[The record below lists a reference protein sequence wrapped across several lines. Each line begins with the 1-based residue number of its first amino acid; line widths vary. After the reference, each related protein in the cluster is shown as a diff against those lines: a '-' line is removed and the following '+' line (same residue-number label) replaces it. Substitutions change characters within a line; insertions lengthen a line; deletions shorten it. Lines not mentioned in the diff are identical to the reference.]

1 MAILDDANRTPVS
14 PQLLGEA
21 MEMYAG
27 VPGETRLRR
36 LFDLLRDRGF
46 TGARYG
52 DLAIAI
58 NFRLTALAR
67 LVPSY
72 AANGWTLPGR
82 DGAIP
87 LPADVLVEAAAEQT
101 LVEDVDGVVFDVDD
115 FARRVLQLAE
125 ARKAEAA

>member
-1 MAILDDANRTPVS
+1 MTILDDANRTPVS

-27 VPGETRLRR
+27 MPHETRLRR
-36 LFDLLRDRGF
+36 LFDFLRDRGF
-46 TGARYG
+46 TGARHG
-52 DLAIAI
+52 DLAVAI

-72 AANGWTLPGR
+72 AESGWTLPGQ

-87 LPADVLVEAAAEQT
+87 LPADVLVEAAAEQA
-101 LVEDVDGVVFDVDD
+101 LVEDVDGVAFDVDG